1 MLRFFKTIFS
11 RQSFSDKTFCYR
23 IKAVTGIFP
32 REVSIYREAFIHR
45 SIIDKKNRNY
55 ERLEFLGDAILGL
68 IVADW
73 LYKKSP
79 DKQEGYLTQMRSKI
93 VSRKNLN
100 RLGKELQ
107 LQKLIR
113 SKNKNSKNILG
124 DVLES
129 LIGAIYIDH
138 GYAACQK
145 FINKKIIDSFINLAE
160 LENHISS
167 HKNWIIQWA
176 QKNKNSFH
184 FITKEEKNAQKDRV
198 FTSSLKINKKII
210 SKGRA
215 GSKKDAEEISAK
227 RAYYIIR
234 KNSCYIDNAL
244 QNTKKA

>member
-1 MLRFFKTIFS
+1 MVRFFKTIFF
-11 RQSFSDKTFCYR
+11 RQSLSDKDFCYR
-23 IKAVTGIFP
+23 IKTLTDISPGRA
-32 REVSIYREAFIHR
+32 SIYREAFIHR

-55 ERLEFLGDAILGL
+55 ERLEFLGDAVLGL
-68 IVADW
+68 IIADW
-73 LYKKSP
+73 LYKESP
-79 DKQEGYLTQMRSKI
+79 EKQEGYLTQMRSKI

-100 RLGKELQ
+100 RLGKQLQ

-129 LIGAIYIDH
+129 LIGAIYIDQ

-145 FINKKIIDSFINLAE
+145 FINKKIIDSFINIAE

-167 HKNWIIQWA
+167 HKNWVIQWA

-184 FITKEEKNAQKDRV
+184 FITKEEKNAQEDRI

-215 GSKKDAEEISAK
+215 SSKKDAEEISAK
-227 RAYYIIR
+227 RAYYIIM
-234 KNSCYIDNAL
+234 KNSHYRENPL